1 MQDSPLI
8 DIRMGKFTADWAK
21 ARGINTI
28 YKAQM
33 GSTNDLAK
41 EEAFNETNF
50 DQNIILYV
58 TEHQSTGRG
67 RNKNTWENSAPGTCL
82 LSSWSFF
89 MEDAPVPVSSPRT
102 GLALFKAASATWPFL
117 PWSLKAPNDL
127 YLGENKVAGLLL
139 ETITQ
144 GDDVRFI
151 IGLGMNITSHVE
163 TLETATSLVE
173 NLPTGVPLHGEDY
186 IGFLDRLLFEFSL
199 VIEKQSDLLNE
210 TEGASLVH
218 ALNLKMHQTELDAET
233 YTSVSPDGTLISN
246 LRTIPWSEL

>member
-1 MQDSPLI
+1 MMMQDSPLI
-8 DIRMGKFTADWAK
+8 DVRMGKFTADWAK
-21 ARGINTI
+21 ARGIETV
-28 YKAQM
+28 YKPQM

-41 EEAFNETNF
+41 EEAFKESNF
-50 DQNIILYV
+50 DQNIVLYV

-67 RNKNTWENSAPGTCL
+67 RNKNIWENAAPGTCL

-139 ETITQ
+139 ESITQ

-151 IGLGMNITSHVE
+151 IGLGMNITAHTE
-163 TLETATSLVE
+163 KIETATSLVE
-173 NLPTGVPLHGEDY
+173 NLPNGLPMLGEDY

-199 VIEKQSDLLNE
+199 VIEKQSDALNE

-218 ALNLKMHQTELDAET
+218 ALNLRMGETET
-233 YTSVSPDGTLISN
+233 YTSVAADGTLKSN
-246 LRTIPWSEL
+246 LRTIPWSSL

>member
-1 MQDSPLI
+1 MVIDMQDSPLI
-8 DIRMGKFTADWAK
+8 DLRMGKFTADWAK
-21 ARGINTI
+21 ARGLETI
-28 YKAQM
+28 YQQQM

-41 EEAFNETNF
+41 EQAFNEANF

-58 TEHQSTGRG
+58 TEHQSAGRG
-67 RNKNTWENSAPGTCL
+67 RNKNTWENAAPGTCL

-89 MEDAPVPVSSPRT
+89 MEDAPVPVTSPRT
-102 GLALFKAASATWPFL
+102 GLALFKAAMATWPFL

-144 GDDVRFI
+144 GNDVRFI
-151 IGLGMNITSHVE
+151 IGLGMNITTHAE
-163 TLETATSLVE
+163 KIETATSLVE
-173 NLPTGVPLHGEDY
+173 NLPQGVPMLGEDY

-199 VIEKQSDLLNE
+199 VIEKQGDALNE

-218 ALNLKMHQTELDAET
+218 AMNLRLGETETFTA
-233 YTSVSPDGTLISN
+233 VAADGTIKSD
-246 LRTIPWSEL
+246 LRTIPWSSL

>member
-1 MQDSPLI
+1 MVIEMQDSPLI
-8 DIRMGKFTADWAK
+8 DVRMGKFTADWAK
-21 ARGINTI
+21 ARGLETI
-28 YKAQM
+28 YQQQM

-41 EEAFNETNF
+41 EQAFNEANF

-58 TEHQSTGRG
+58 TEHQSNGRG
-67 RNKNTWENSAPGTCL
+67 RNKNTWENAAPGTCL

-89 MEDAPVPVSSPRT
+89 MEDAPVPVTSPRT

-144 GDDVRFI
+144 GNDVRFI
-151 IGLGMNITSHVE
+151 IGLGVNITASSE
-163 TLETATSLVE
+163 KIETATSLVE
-173 NLPTGVPLHGEDY
+173 NLPKGLPFLGEDY

-199 VIEKQSDLLNE
+199 VIEKQGDALNE

-218 ALNLKMHQTELDAET
+218 ALNLRMGETET
-233 YTSVSPDGTLISN
+233 YTSVAADGTIKSD
-246 LRTIPWSEL
+246 LRTILWSSL